1 MATWGPE
8 SVRSVEVL
16 QPGDA
21 NARVNVQR
29 IPEVAVL
36 NDVLTFDGVTGE
48 LVDELDS
55 YLNAPL
61 AFGSAA
67 LALHEGL
74 FAGPLLRWLYFL
86 SGVLG
91 AGMVA
96 TGAIYWVVKRKP
108 KTAGAEAGFGYRFV
122 EHMNVA
128 TIVGLILAIGV
139 YFWANRLIPVGV
151 EDRADWEVHCL
162 FLAWGLAF
170 VHAMARPLDRA
181 WVEQCALCAVIFVGV
196 PVLNASTTSVHLG
209 ATLPSGD
216 WVLAGFDLTALAT
229 GMLAALAGIVL
240 HRRSRTR
247 RAQAW
252 RTAVVATGESGAPAG

>member
-1 MATWGPE
+1 MAAWGPD

-16 QPGDA
+16 HPGDA

-29 IPEVAVL
+29 IPGVAVL

-48 LVDELDS
+48 PAGEQDS

-86 SGVLG
+86 SGILG
-91 AGMVA
+91 AAMIA
-96 TGAIYWVVKRKP
+96 TGSVYWVVKRKP
-108 KTAGAEAGFGYRFV
+108 KTAGADWGFGYRFV

-139 YFWANRLIPVGV
+139 YFWANRPIPVEV
-151 EDRADWEVHCL
+151 EGRADWEVHCL

-170 VHAMARPLDRA
+170 VHALARPMDRA
-181 WVEQCALCAVIFVGV
+181 WVEQCALCAAVFLGL
-196 PVLNASTTSVHLG
+196 PVVNALTTSVHLV
-209 ATLPSGD
+209 ASLPAGD

-229 GMLAALAGIVL
+229 GTLAGLAGIVL
-240 HRRSRTR
+240 HRRSRSR
-247 RAQAW
+247 PARAW
-252 RTAVVATGESGAPAG
+252 RPAVAAAGDSGAPAG